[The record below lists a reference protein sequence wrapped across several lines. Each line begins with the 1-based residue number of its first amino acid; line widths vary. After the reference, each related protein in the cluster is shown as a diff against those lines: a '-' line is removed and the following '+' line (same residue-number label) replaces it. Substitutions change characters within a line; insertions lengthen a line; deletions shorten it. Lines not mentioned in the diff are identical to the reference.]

1 MAQIKKIKRMVVQV
15 FAKNQ
20 RKLLNYKQI
29 AAKLELSSSE
39 EKNLVLLAIKQLIK
53 TGALEEV
60 QPGKFAAVF
69 IASFIEGYADVT
81 QRGGAYV

>member
-1 MAQIKKIKRMVVQV
+1 MAQIDKIKRMVEQV

-53 TGALEEV
+53 IGALE
-60 QPGKFAAVF
+60 
-69 IASFIEGYADVT
+69 
-81 QRGGAYV
+81 